1 MTSPDHELIER
12 LLHEEESAVLDFKRD
27 QYAFIGTDDR
37 TKSELLKD
45 ILAFANSW
53 RHATAYILVG
63 VEEHPGHRCKVVGIS
78 IHFDDA
84 RLQQFVN
91 QKTNRPV
98 NFQYRQFHFEGVDIG
113 IIEISEQERPVF
125 LNRNYG
131 KLEKD
136 VVYIRRGSST
146 AKALP
151 DEIFEMG
158 RVSVS
163 SGPIEVPQFSLE
175 WADLENEVPL
185 SSSYIVKS
193 LVLEPE
199 LPEDTFDIKL
209 RYATGG
215 SGPFRMKIP
224 VFSFNLNTNQD
235 YSKEIISYSSEM
247 ALLTPLGFVL
257 KNNSGTAAQRV
268 VFEGSITKFQGL
280 VIQDHIDKPSR
291 SMQLYFPSDI
301 MSLHRHGIEPSI
313 SDYHDHWRV
322 KIDFGDVR
330 PREERWTTEA
340 LLFGAEK
347 PGSIRLE
354 GELLGDNIPDP
365 ISCLL
370 EIRFGVERRD
380 MRRSDV
386 EQHMADDLDELS

>member
-27 QYAFIGTDDR
+27 QYAFVGADDR

-53 RHATAYILVG
+53 RHANAYILIG
-63 VEEHPGHRCKVVGIS
+63 VEERPGHRCRVVGTS
-78 IHFDDA
+78 AHFDDA
-84 RLQQFVN
+84 SLQQFVN
-91 QKTNRPV
+91 QKTNRRV
-98 NFQYRQFHFEGVDIG
+98 NFQYRHVHFEGVDIA
-113 IIEISEQERPVF
+113 IIEMSEQERPVF
-125 LNRNYG
+125 LNKTYG
-131 KLEKD
+131 KIKSGI
-136 VVYIRRGSST
+136 VQIRRGSST
-146 AKALP
+146 DIALP

-185 SSSYIVKS
+185 SSSYIIKS

-224 VFSFNLNTNQD
+224 DFSFHMNTNQD
-235 YSKEIISYSSEM
+235 YSKGIISYSSEM

-280 VIQDHIDKPSR
+280 VIQDYIDKPSR
-291 SMQLYFPSDI
+291 SRELHFPSDI
-301 MSLHRHGIEPSI
+301 MPSNRRGIEPSI
-313 SDYHDHWRV
+313 SENHDHWRV

-330 PREERWTTEA
+330 PRESRWTTES

-347 PGSIRLE
+347 LGSIRLE

-370 EIRFGVERRD
+370 EIRFEVEHRD